1 MTSATSPAA
10 ASPTAVGELTDR
22 QAAREARLARV
33 LSRSRG
39 HVQLTIS
46 ESWLFTLG
54 GVFATIGIAL
64 VIIGWVGASRTV
76 LVAGQIPYLISGG
89 LLGLAFVF
97 LGGFLYFGYWLAM
110 LVRDGREREEDQQA
124 EMTAL
129 RLGIDE
135 VNKSL
140 AAIASLLESRPAAAG
155 PARKRD

>member
-1 MTSATSPAA
+1 MTSTTAPASVA
-10 ASPTAVGELTDR
+10 DAPDR
-22 QAAREARLARV
+22 QAERDARLVRL
-33 LSRSRG
+33 LSKSRG
-39 HVQLTIS
+39 RLQLAVS
-46 ESWLFTLG
+46 ETWLFTLG

-110 LVRDGREREEDQQA
+110 LVRDGRERDEDQQA

-140 AAIASLLESRPAAAG
+140 AAIAALLESRPAAAG